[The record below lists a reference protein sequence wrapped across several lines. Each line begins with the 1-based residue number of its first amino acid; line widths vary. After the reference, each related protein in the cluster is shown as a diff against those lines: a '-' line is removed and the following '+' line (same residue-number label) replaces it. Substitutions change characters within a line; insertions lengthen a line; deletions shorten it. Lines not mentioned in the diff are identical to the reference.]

1 MEKNDKKLV
10 YASSDKPWMK
20 YYKNYEETIDPKTN
34 LTEYLRNKSEINMN
48 NIATE
53 YYGREISYDEHF
65 YNVDIASTIFSELG
79 VKINDNIMYLMPN
92 VPESGWLWLGA
103 TQIGAISDFV
113 DPRPDSPDIMANSKK
128 VLELIKYEK
137 ANYIVTL
144 DVCYL
149 AMLKPIENK
158 LKELGIENII
168 LVGAADSMDKMG
180 KFNYLSDVINYN
192 NLKNIRNKDQEVQK
206 LKWYQAVL
214 QELNNMKQQSNLL
227 EEAIKTSPL
236 NIYKYQDLLRD
247 VKNVKFTKVVNQD
260 LINYIGH
267 TSGTSGARPKPITSS
282 NRNGISTLEQ
292 LKKARINFDIGDRVL
307 HVLPYFAP
315 FGAFDNYLLN
325 ISSGATNIDV
335 PQFDISEFAY
345 LIKKYKPNVIMA
357 TPAWIAALPSCSY
370 LQNMDLSFI
379 KTVIYGGD
387 SMTAEDEE
395 KANLF
400 LRNHGSNAEL
410 EKGYGMSEFM
420 GCGSYAQDDY
430 NKLESIGIPL
440 PDTTFAIVDPNV
452 EDKLVELPLV
462 GKKVVGE
469 LAVSGDSVT
478 NGKLNND
485 VIVKHYKMNGDS
497 YIRTRDIVE
506 MDENGVFY
514 HQARKDRSF
523 ARFDGYK
530 VKPYE
535 IEKEIMK
542 NENVKY
548 VCLVDYFDERKRGI
562 MPICHVVLNNE
573 TTDEESIEIVKEIVY
588 NQIIGNKN
596 MSSRQIPSKFKV
608 RKSMPI
614 SKNGKVDF
622 NALKK
627 EGLDGTEIN
636 VDVNETNLLVDN
648 IDIYKNKKEKVRIR

>member
-478 NGKLNND
+478 NGKLNDD